1 MNTQYQPSRK
11 PLTEEDILSSEL
23 SLRQHI
29 RRSSHEH
36 DDPILTIDVMRAVM
50 QQNRRPSLLRR
61 LWRRTPI
68 IGIIIGCFTL
78 GFLSGHVAA
87 SATNILDL
95 INSISWSALANSTL
109 AWVAAGALIF
119 GVGVWQ
125 MER

>member
-1 MNTQYQPSRK
+1 MNPQYKPSRK

-29 RRSSHEH
+29 RRSAPEH

-50 QQNRRPSLLRR
+50 QQHRRPSPLRR
-61 LWRRTPI
+61 LWRRTPM
-68 IGIIIGCFTL
+68 IGVVVACFTL

-87 SATNILDL
+87 SATSIVSL

-109 AWVAAGALIF
+109 AWVAAGAAIF
-119 GVGVWQ
+119 GLGVWQ

>member
-61 LWRRTPI
+61 LWRRTPM